1 MVTES
6 MRWTMA
12 KKDEN
17 KISVP
22 VEQKQPQKP
31 LDRNAVFWMAF
42 WGAML
47 GYVVVV
53 AVVTIIA
60 IIVRK

>member
-1 MVTES
+1 
-6 MRWTMA
+6 MA